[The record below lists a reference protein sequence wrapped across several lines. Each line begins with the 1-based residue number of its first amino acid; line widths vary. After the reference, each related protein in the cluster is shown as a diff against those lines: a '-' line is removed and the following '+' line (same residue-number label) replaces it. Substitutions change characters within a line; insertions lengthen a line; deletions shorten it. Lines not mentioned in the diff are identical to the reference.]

1 MCSFPLRR
9 IAVTGSCFLLFYFV
23 FVSRR
28 FPDIRNVYRLVIC
41 ALTFFLANRFHCPY
55 DNVLLKAFIVFFSP
69 EAGFT
74 TMASFFL
81 STKILKKS
89 KTRLSL
95 LGFLAFI
102 STYKPLSSTKP
113 AMRLLKK
120 PIVFKQQPLSLLS
133 FLKHGA
139 AMFKNGR
146 QLLHGLG
153 TQHGDARLSEV
164 GDALEDGRGG
174 EMAACVQDAT
184 ILVDALHVYA

>member
-1 MCSFPLRR
+1 
-9 IAVTGSCFLLFYFV
+9 
-23 FVSRR
+23 
-28 FPDIRNVYRLVIC
+28 
-41 ALTFFLANRFHCPY
+41 
-55 DNVLLKAFIVFFSP
+55 
-69 EAGFT
+69 
-74 TMASFFL
+74 MASFFL

-113 AMRLLKK
+113 AMRLFLKK
-120 PIVFKQQPLSLLS
+120 QLSLQRFPIVFKQQPLSLLS

-139 AMFKNGR
+139 AVFKNGR

-153 TQHGDARLSEV
+153 TQHGYARLSEV

>member
-55 DNVLLKAFIVFFSP
+55 NNVLLKAFIVFFQP
-69 EAGFT
+69 WGWVYDNGFIF
-74 TMASFFL
+74 SV
-81 STKILKKS
+81 TKILKKS

-95 LGFLAFI
+95 LGFLTFI

-113 AMRLLKK
+113 AMRLFLR
-120 PIVFKQQPLSLLS
+120 QRLLS
-133 FLKHGA
+133 SLPLAFSRLWGHKPPCAFYDKQRQLEISPPWVFLK
-139 AMFKNGR
+139 R
-146 QLLHGLG
+146 Q
-153 TQHGDARLSEV
+153 
-164 GDALEDGRGG
+164 
-174 EMAACVQDAT
+174 
-184 ILVDALHVYA
+184 

>member
-1 MCSFPLRR
+1 MSLRQCPFKSSHR
-9 IAVTGSCFLLFYFV
+9 LFQPWGWVYDNGFIFSVYKDIKKKQDKAKPARLSHFYF
-23 FVSRR
+23 
-28 FPDIRNVYRLVIC
+28 NVQ
-41 ALTFFLANRFHCPY
+41 
-55 DNVLLKAFIVFFSP
+55 AFIFN
-69 EAGFT
+69 
-74 TMASFFL
+74 
-81 STKILKKS
+81 
-89 KTRLSL
+89 KTR
-95 LGFLAFI
+95 
-102 STYKPLSSTKP
+102 YEVV
-113 AMRLLKK
+113 KK
-120 PIVFKQQPLSLLS
+120 TIVFKQQPLSLLS